1 MKKVKVVIFQP
12 QVLDVFRAN
21 MTKREGY
28 QASFQQSVISKIACE
43 LFVFMKYM
51 FLILMLHEKQLSFF
65 GSLLAFFQFYGDIVD
80 IHLCISLRY
89 TT

>member
-21 MTKREGY
+21 MTKRGH

-43 LFVFMKYM
+43 LFIFMKYM

-65 GSLLAFFQFYGDIVD
+65 GSLLAVFQFYGDIVD